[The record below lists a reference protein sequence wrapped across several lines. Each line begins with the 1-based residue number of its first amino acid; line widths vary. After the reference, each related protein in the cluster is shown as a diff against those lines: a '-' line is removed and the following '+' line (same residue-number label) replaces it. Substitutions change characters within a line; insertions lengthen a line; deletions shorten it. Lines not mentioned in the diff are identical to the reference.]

1 MSKLRLRT
9 LANRMRFTGI
19 GVNTFEVRCMAI
31 ADLDFFVRDVPV
43 FAEEIARSIDDT
55 GLANPVIVVRGP
67 REDLALELQRG
78 GSEASHL
85 PDKPVC
91 NVVMGGRN
99 RVSAA
104 ELLNYTHIDCVL
116 LPTFELAM
124 RLQEQQRNS
133 YSATRAETAGTA
145 E

>member
-1 MSKLRLRT
+1 MSKLRLRNRASRVRVPG
-9 LANRMRFTGI
+9 LA
-19 GVNTFEVRCMAI
+19 VNTFEVRTMAI
-31 ADLDFFVRDVPV
+31 ADLDYFVRDVPE
-43 FAEEIARSIDDT
+43 FAQEVAASIADQ

-67 REDLALELQRG
+67 REDLERELVNG
-78 GSEASHL
+78 GSRASSL

-104 ELLNYTHIDCVL
+104 ELLDYTHIDCVL
-116 LPTFELAM
+116 LPTFELAL
-124 RLQEQQRNS
+124 RLQDLQRES
-133 YSATRAETAGTA
+133 YSATRAESVGT

>member
-1 MSKLRLRT
+1 
-9 LANRMRFTGI
+9 
-19 GVNTFEVRCMAI
+19 MAI
-31 ADLDFFVRDVPV
+31 ADLDYFVRDVPE
-43 FAEEIARSIDDT
+43 FAQEVAASIADQ

-67 REDLALELQRG
+67 REDLERELVNG
-78 GSEASHL
+78 GSRASSL

-104 ELLNYTHIDCVL
+104 ELLDYTHIDCVL
-116 LPTFELAM
+116 LPTFELAL
-124 RLQEQQRNS
+124 RLQDLQRES
-133 YSATRAETAGTA
+133 YSATRAESVGT

>member
-1 MSKLRLRT
+1 
-9 LANRMRFTGI
+9 MRFKGI
-19 GVNTFEVRCMAI
+19 GVHTFEVRCMPI

-67 REDLALELQRG
+67 HEDLRLELERIG
-78 GSEASHL
+78 AVASRL
-85 PDKPVC
+85 PDKPVV
-91 NVVMGGRN
+91 NVVCGGRN

-104 ELLNYTHIDCVL
+104 ELLDYTHIDCVL

-133 YSATRAETAGTA
+133 YSATRADTAGTA